1 MVGTPREIGF
11 IGTGL
16 MGAPM
21 AANLARAGMTVTA
34 WNRDAA
40 KLAVLATD
48 GVVPAST
55 PAEAATGRDAVI
67 LMLSSG
73 PVCDEILGAGGVL
86 AAMRPGEFL
95 IVMSSISVPESQAQA
110 KRAAGLGIRYI
121 DAPVSGGV
129 VGATEARLAI
139 MAGGAAEDVA
149 AADPVFEAM
158 GRAVHIGP
166 AGTGQLAKLVNQL
179 TVASTIVAVSEAI
192 LLAEAGGADPAR
204 VREALLGG
212 FAQSRILAEHGA
224 RMIEGNFRAGGPAKY
239 QIKDTAAA
247 RSLADGLG
255 LDLPMLKLADGLFG
269 DLVAHGGG
277 DYDHS
282 SLILELRRRNR
293 LGLPESFPLAK
304 QPVEAT

>member
-1 MVGTPREIGF
+1 MVDVPKQIGF

-40 KLAVLATD
+40 KLASLAAA
-48 GVVPAST
+48 GVAATQT
-55 PAEAATGRDAVI
+55 PAEAAAGRDAVI

-73 PVCDEILGAGGVL
+73 PVCDEILDAGGVF
-86 AAMRPGEFL
+86 AAMRSGALL
-95 IVMSSISVPESQAQA
+95 IVMSSISMPEAQAQA
-110 KRAAGLGIRYI
+110 KRAAALGLSYI

-129 VGATEARLAI
+129 IGATEARLAI
-139 MAGGAAEDVA
+139 MAGGTAEDVA
-149 AADPVFEAM
+149 TAAPIFAAM
-158 GRAVHIGP
+158 GKAVHIGP

-179 TVASTIVAVSEAI
+179 TVASTIVAVSEAM

-212 FAQSRILAEHGA
+212 FAQSRIMAEHGA
-224 RMIEGNFRAGGPAKY
+224 RMIEGDFRPGGPAKY

-247 RSLADGLG
+247 RSLAAALG
-255 LDLPMLKLADGLFG
+255 LDLPMLNLADALFG

-282 SLILELRRRNR
+282 ALILELRRRNGLR
-293 LGLPESFPLAK
+293 LPANFPLAR